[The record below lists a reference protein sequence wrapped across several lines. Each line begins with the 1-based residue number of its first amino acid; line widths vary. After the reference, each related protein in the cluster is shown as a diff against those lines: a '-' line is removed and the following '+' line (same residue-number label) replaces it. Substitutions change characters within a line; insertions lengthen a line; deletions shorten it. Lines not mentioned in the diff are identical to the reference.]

1 MKDPRVPGTRTA
13 GAACAII
20 STMVHINHNA
30 CAFLLMTG
38 LMYRPL
44 GAARSRAFSQ
54 RLIESPMRVRPCE
67 LSLPCDEIFNISRRK
82 IETPRSAPAARS
94 ASVRPCCRAS
104 RPPLPRAAPCSSTP
118 PPPAAA
124 PCGTRQGCGV
134 RLPRDKRHTALSP
147 QLLHSLQQRLRQRP
161 QLTATRCPSAKAT
174 RAHEDALSR
183 RPDASTRSCHMRSPS
198 TDDTQRI
205 IADRSRLSC
214 GSAQGAPSRRARARA
229 GDTVILLAVKVRFN

>member
-44 GAARSRAFSQ
+44 GAVRSRAFSQ

-134 RLPRDKRHTALSP
+134 RLPRDKAYGFK
-147 QLLHSLQQRLRQRP
+147 
-161 QLTATRCPSAKAT
+161 PSAAAQSAAAPASAPA
-174 RAHEDALSR
+174 AHSDALPKRQGHTCAR
-183 RPDASTRSCHMRSPS
+183 RRS
-198 TDDTQRI
+198 
-205 IADRSRLSC
+205 L
-214 GSAQGAPSRRARARA
+214 
-229 GDTVILLAVKVRFN
+229 